1 MWSAETTTEGL
12 VTGIAT
18 WSAPGS
24 FHVHGSL
31 QLGVARRASALAQE
45 RKWRYVQGSRV
56 MRREALKEMGNLASL
71 QAMAPREEHNC

>member
-1 MWSAETTTEGL
+1 MA
-12 VTGIAT
+12 
-18 WSAPGS
+18 
-24 FHVHGSL
+24 L